1 MLAMFAKS
9 LHIKVKPNSW
19 AWLDRAAVEVN
30 QV

>member
-1 MLAMFAKS
+1 MTATFTKTLR
-9 LHIKVKPNSW
+9 IKVKPNSC